1 MIHLVSPAH
10 EALDPPTDE
19 LVMGL
24 ILGGSG
30 GAAWAWDGA
39 KPNRSS
45 YRRPGTLG
53 LTPMRARGRFE
64 VEGPSRALIVC
75 LPYSALASR
84 LAPDVALPRDFG
96 ALHDDY
102 LNRPVA
108 RQTAL
113 RLWRTAGRMDFG
125 RDLLIDAL
133 SERLLLTLSGWV
145 ADPQPRSRLGARQ
158 RARLAAR
165 ADQADVDVPALAS
178 EVSLPVRTFRRQFA
192 ATFGCSPHA
201 WLIQRRIERA
211 RTMLADRSISLA
223 ETALELG
230 FASQAHFTEAF
241 RQATGFTPGRYRRAL
256 LS

>member
-1 MIHLVSPAH
+1 VSPAH
-10 EALDPPTDE
+10 DALDPPTDE

-30 GAAWAWDGA
+30 GATWAWDGA

-53 LTPMRARGRFE
+53 LTPIGAQGRFE
-64 VEGPSRALIVC
+64 VDGPSRALIIC
-75 LPYSALASR
+75 LPYSALAER
-84 LAPDVALPRDFG
+84 LAPDVLVPRDFG
-96 ALHDDY
+96 RLHDDY
-102 LNRPVA
+102 LDQSMA
-108 RQTAL
+108 RKAAMG
-113 RLWRTAGRMDFG
+113 LWRAAGREDFG

-133 SERLLLTLSGWV
+133 SEKLLLTLSGRLP
-145 ADPQPRSRLGARQ
+145 DHQPGIRLDARQ
-158 RARLAAR
+158 QARLNAR
-165 ADQADVDVPALAS
+165 AERTNVDVPALAG
-178 EVSLPVRTFRRQFA
+178 ELGLPVRTFRRQFV

-211 RTMLADRSISLA
+211 RTMLADRSTSLA

-256 LS
+256 LN